1 MLGVLGSRSSVI
13 LLAWPSLSLSLA
25 APGLIGLGLD
35 LVGGFRVWGFRG
47 LGGLGFKDGPGFLG
61 FAV

>member
-25 APGLIGLGLD
+25 APGLNGLGLRIW
-35 LVGGFRVWGFRG
+35 LGG
-47 LGGLGFKDGPGFLG
+47 LGGLG
-61 FAV
+61 V